1 MRFLKFVILA
11 VTIGMVSCNDQQQ
24 PAATVKAEQP
34 AAPAAPSSNLDQR
47 GTDNLLSLI
56 SSYYEL
62 KDALVATD
70 AQKADVAASHV
81 LSAAE
86 TMRHEL
92 GNTNEPIRATLDSVM
107 TQSEGIVN
115 TKDETCDKKRA
126 IFEQVGDQV
135 FAIAQQAGLKNARVY
150 RQFCPMAF
158 DDKGAYW
165 MSHEEE
171 IRNPYLP
178 KTMLH
183 CGEVQDSL

>member
-11 VTIGMVSCNDQQQ
+11 TTLGLVSCGEQQ
-24 PAATVKAEQP
+24 PATESVKSEKATPP
-34 AAPAAPSSNLDQR
+34 AVPGSNLDQR
-47 GTDNLLSLI
+47 GTDNLLSLL

-70 AQKADVAASHV
+70 AQKADIAASHV

-92 GNTNEPIRATLDSVM
+92 GNTNEPIRVLLDSVM
-107 TQSEGIVN
+107 TKSEAIVN
-115 TKDETCDKKRA
+115 TKDETCDKKRVT
-126 IFEQVGDQV
+126 FETVGDQI
-135 FAIAQQAGLKNARVY
+135 FSIAQQAGLKNGHVY

-158 DDKGAYW
+158 NDKGAHW
-165 MSHEEE
+165 ISNEEE